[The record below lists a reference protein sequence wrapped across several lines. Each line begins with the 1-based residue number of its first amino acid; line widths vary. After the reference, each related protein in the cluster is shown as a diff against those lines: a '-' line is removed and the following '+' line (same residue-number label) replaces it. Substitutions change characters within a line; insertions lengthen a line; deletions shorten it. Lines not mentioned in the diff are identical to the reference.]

1 MLPTIWLEEKAKC
14 HRRGKLCFFLSHRE
28 VLKKNTTQK
37 HNVDI
42 TLSPE
47 EERSA
52 GCNAEVARSSEE
64 EHNATAAGSS
74 EEECNT

>member
-1 MLPTIWLEEKAKC
+1 MLQLYGLKKMPCAIAEGSFA
-14 HRRGKLCFFLSHRE
+14 FLSHRE

-47 EERSA
+47 EER
-52 GCNAEVARSSEE
+52 NAEVQRRS
-64 EHNATAAGSS
+64 G
-74 EEECNT
+74 